1 MNSAIICIGNR
12 LMPEDS
18 AGLMVFDRLQQ
29 QSLPDTIQVIE
40 GGLMGLNLLPFL
52 ERGGRVV
59 FVDNVCG
66 FTRPGSL
73 IVLNQAQVIATG
85 ADHYDHNSCLA
96 YVLSVLP
103 KVCEGTLAEEV
114 VLLGIEGPSTER
126 LVQEAA
132 NLSVF
137 IAQNGQP

>member
-12 LMPEDS
+12 LMVDDS
-18 AGLMVFDRLQQ
+18 AGLMVYDQLKQRC
-29 QSLPDTIQVIE
+29 LPDTIEVIE

-59 FVDNVCG
+59 FVDNVRG

-85 ADHYDHNSCLA
+85 AEHYDHNSCLA

-103 KVCEGTLAEEV
+103 KVCEGTLAQDV
-114 VLLGIEGPSTER
+114 VLLGIEGPPTER

-137 IAQNGQP
+137 IAQNGHP

>member
-1 MNSAIICIGNR
+1 VTSAIICIGNR

-29 QSLPDTIQVIE
+29 QRLPDTIQVIE

-66 FTRPGSL
+66 FARPGSL

-137 IAQNGQP
+137 IAQNGHP